1 VVAGS
6 LITLGWGAWL
16 FDQNVSAPLF
26 TVTWIAVSVAAGL
39 LVVAFLGDR
48 PRSRNS
54 IVDSPVATYVGR
66 RSYGLYLWHYVW
78 LTWLASLGLLGIP
91 LALLATFAA
100 AEASWRLVERPALSL
115 KRRFASVP
123 SAPAAERTVTRE
135 PLADV
140 AA

>member
-1 VVAGS
+1 V
-6 LITLGWGAWL
+6 
-16 FDQNVSAPLF
+16 FDQNLSAPLF

-48 PRSRNS
+48 PRSRHS

-100 AEASWRLVERPALSL
+100 AEISWRLVERHALSL

-123 SAPAAERTVTRE
+123 SAQAVAERTVTRK
-135 PLADV
+135 PLADIAV
-140 AA
+140 